1 MVYLGLLAVAADA
14 VERERYRVTAVR
26 VFGSD
31 KHVSTNRSL
40 GCEKDVD
47 SAVARFHHFAVVPF
61 GLQSECPFAKLLHGG
76 HALRLVADEIADLQA
91 RGLQA
96 TRVADVLNMNEV
108 AVPVHERERAQ
119 LHTI

>member
-1 MVYLGLLAVAADA
+1 MGLLAVAADA
-14 VERERYRVTAVR
+14 VERERCRVTAVR

-47 SAVARFHHFAVVPF
+47 SAVARLHFAVVPF